1 MLTLAEIEESYDS
14 ESNRDIINS
23 YNRFNLSKIWGT
35 GKRAAADGTK
45 FNIYE
50 NNLVAEYHIR
60 YGGYGGIAYHHVAD
74 NYIALFTHF
83 ITCGVWEAV
92 YILDGLLKNTSDIQP
107 DTLHADTQGQSAPVF
122 ALAHLL
128 GIKLMPRIRNWKD
141 CNFYRASADDKYQYL
156 EPLFGD
162 VVNWELIKTHWQDLM
177 RVVLSIRAGKL
188 MPSTILKKLG
198 TYSRR
203 NRLYQAFRELG
214 RVVRTMFLLQYI
226 SDMGLRRQITS
237 CTNIVEA
244 YNGFSKWLFFGKDG
258 QITDND
264 PLEQEKRLKY
274 LDLVANSVI
283 LQNAFDISSIIR
295 SLSAEGYV
303 IKPRTLATLSP
314 YLTGHLK
321 RYGDYIVD
329 FDNLPQPLETAMV
342 IPIKSEI

>member
-1 MLTLAEIEESYDS
+1 M
-14 ESNRDIINS
+14 
-23 YNRFNLSKIWGT
+23 

-107 DTLHADTQGQSAPVF
+107 DTLHADTQGQSSPVF

-141 CNFYRASADDKYQYL
+141 CNFYRANADDKYQYL

-162 VVNWELIKTHWQDLM
+162 VINWELIKTHWQDLM

-188 MPSTILKKLG
+188 MPSTILRKLG
-198 TYSRR
+198 TYSRK

-214 RVVRTMFLLQYI
+214 RVGSSAFAQIVV
-226 SDMGLRRQITS
+226 LRRLATHSRRALLSAVAI
-237 CTNIVEA
+237 
-244 YNGFSKWLFFGKDG
+244 
-258 QITDND
+258 
-264 PLEQEKRLKY
+264 RRY
-274 LDLVANSVI
+274 LDS
-283 LQNAFDISSIIR
+283 DS
-295 SLSAEGYV
+295 SLSE
-303 IKPRTLATLSP
+303 RLDTSTSSSS
-314 YLTGHLK
+314 
-321 RYGDYIVD
+321 R
-329 FDNLPQPLETAMV
+329 
-342 IPIKSEI
+342 